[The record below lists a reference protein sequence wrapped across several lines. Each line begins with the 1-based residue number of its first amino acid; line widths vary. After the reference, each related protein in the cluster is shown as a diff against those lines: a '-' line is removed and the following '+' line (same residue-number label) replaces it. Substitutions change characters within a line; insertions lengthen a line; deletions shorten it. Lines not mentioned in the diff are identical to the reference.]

1 MYTICMNNDKSLI
14 VTNSVPI
21 YEKETGVDAIR
32 FLIPPQYTEGVE
44 VFNIADYIVVA
55 KIKTAS
61 DKVYT
66 EKLECEPVT
75 YRDRLDYRMVVT
87 IDFTEF
93 AGTNMLYLTFLKA
106 VEKDDGTT
114 QEAVMHSGNVYID
127 VQKKEEFIFVPDK
140 SLQAFDQM
148 MLTVDEKMNQL
159 KDIDTKKADNIMLDT
174 ETNEI
179 YLTSDGEI
187 VGNKVS
193 IDDLRDAIVEATED
207 EGLVKVITE

>member
-14 VTNSVPI
+14 VTHPVPI
-21 YEKETGVDAIR
+21 YEKETGVDTIR
-32 FLIPPQYTEGVE
+32 FLIPPQYTEGKE

-61 DKVYT
+61 GKPYT
-66 EKLECEPVT
+66 EKLECEPVA
-75 YRDRLDYRMVVT
+75 YRDRLDYRMNVT
-87 IDFTEF
+87 TDFTEF
-93 AGTNMLYLTFLKA
+93 AGTNMITLTFLKA
-106 VEKDDGTT
+106 VEQDDGTT
-114 QEAVMHSGNVYID
+114 QEAVMRSGNVYID

-140 SLQAFDQM
+140 TLQAFDQM
-148 MLTVDEKMNQL
+148 MLVVDDKINQL
-159 KDIDTKKADNIMLDT
+159 KRINAQKADNIMLDT

-193 IDDLRDAIVEATED
+193 IDDLGDAIVEATED

>member
-14 VTNSVPI
+14 VTNPVPI
-21 YEKETGVDAIR
+21 YEKETGVDVIR
-32 FLIPPQYTEGVE
+32 FLIHPQYTEGAE

-66 EKLECEPVT
+66 EKLECEPIT
-75 YRDRLDYRMVVT
+75 YRDRLDYRMAVT

-106 VEKDDGTT
+106 VAKDNGTT

-127 VQKKEEFIFVPDK
+127 IQKKEEFVFIPDK

-148 MLTVDEKMNQL
+148 MLAVDEKMNQL
-159 KDIDTKKADNIMLDT
+159 KDMNTKKADNIMLDT

-193 IDDLRDAIVEATED
+193 IDDLGDAIVEATED

>member
-32 FLIPPQYTEGVE
+32 FLIPPQYTEGAE

-75 YRDRLDYRMVVT
+75 YRDRLDYRMNVT

-106 VEKDDGTT
+106 VEQADGTT

-127 VQKKEEFIFVPDK
+127 IHKKEEFVFIPDK

-148 MLTVDEKMNQL
+148 MLVVDEKMNQL
-159 KDIDTKKADNIMLDT
+159 KDMNTKKADNIMLNT
-174 ETNEI
+174 ETKEI

-187 VGNKVS
+187 VGDKVS
-193 IDDLRDAIVEATED
+193 IDDLGDAIVEATED